1 MTQAILFI
9 FVQLFVGLLVC
20 PNGLRDVGSD
30 QNVIDLLQ
38 ELHSQ
43 GLEEQMDQDINTLL
57 GSLKDEK
64 RLDVNLAEEVLAK
77 LTIEGW
83 QGRVKTR
90 LTSEIAREL
99 LQELHGQG
107 LEEHGQGLEEQMKQ
121 DINTLLGS
129 LKDKKRLDVKLA
141 KEVLAELTSEGWQG
155 RVKPVLTSG
164 LAREAE
170 IKKVWDGPL
179 FKNYMAASNVKQAA
193 DDALKEAQHEEES
206 TYAIFRRALLVA
218 MGETPAW

>member
-99 LQELHGQG
+99 LQELHSQG
-107 LEEHGQGLEEQMKQ
+107 LEAQIEQ

-129 LKDKKRLDVKLA
+129 LKDKKDLDVKLA
-141 KEVLAELTSEGWQG
+141 EEVLAKLTSEGWQG
-155 RVKPVLTSG
+155 LVKPVLTSG
-164 LAREAE
+164 IARAAE
-170 IKKVWDGPL
+170 IKKVWAGPL
-179 FKNYMAASNVKQAA
+179 FKDVMAAEGKVTQAEYALKQAQ
-193 DDALKEAQHEEES
+193 EGRENTRQ
-206 TYAIFRRALLVA
+206 IFDRALLVA
-218 MGETPAW
+218 MGETPAS

>member
-20 PNGLRDVGSD
+20 PNGLRNAGHA
-30 QNVIDLLQ
+30 QYVIDLLQ

-43 GLEEQMDQDINTLL
+43 GLEEQMEQDINTLL
-57 GSLKDEK
+57 GSLKDKK
-64 RLDVNLAEEVLAK
+64 RLDVDLAEKVLAK